1 MADVNAEM
9 YDTLMKELDRVE
21 KMNSTLKR
29 VSVSQKNLTSE
40 VEEVKEFVGY
50 D

>member
-1 MADVNAEM
+1 VNAEM